1 MKRVI
6 LESEMANI
14 TPDAIEKQFKILKRF
29 VDVYCRKHH
38 DDYDNGP
45 CSECCDLIEYS
56 RQRLIHCP
64 HDPKPKCKDCPSH
77 CYKPEYRQKI
87 KDIMRYSGI
96 YFVKR
101 GRLDWLVKYFF
112 MKNGG

>member
-1 MKRVI
+1 MNRSTLKTKDN
-6 LESEMANI
+6 NI
-14 TPDAIEKQFKILKRF
+14 NPAAIEKQLKILKRF

-38 DDYDNGP
+38 DAYDKGP
-45 CSECCDLIEYS
+45 CPECSDLIEYS

-64 HDPKPKCKDCPSH
+64 HDPKPKCKDCSTH

-87 KDIMRYSGI
+87 KEIMRYSGI

-101 GRLDWLVKYFF
+101 GRLDWLVRYFL
-112 MKNGG
+112 MNNG